1 METGGIFGGSRAEVE
16 ATMNR
21 ITVNPA
27 QCGGM
32 ACIRGLRIPVASVL
46 KMLAS
51 GMPQEDIL
59 SEYPDLVIEDIRA
72 CLEYAAWL
80 ASEKI
85 SPIEKAG

>member
-1 METGGIFGGSRAEVE
+1 
-16 ATMNR
+16 MNR

-32 ACIRGLRIPVASVL
+32 ACIRGLRIPVVSIL
-46 KMLAS
+46 KMMAS
-51 GMPQEDIL
+51 GMSPEEIL
-59 SEYPDLVIEDIRA
+59 REYPDLVLEDIQA

-85 SPIEKAG
+85 SPIAMAG